1 MKKLLATF
9 ALVFFANYSHAEDPS
24 VFLENVANNMV
35 AKVEANKEA
44 LKTDTVLAE
53 KLVKETLLPAIDT
66 AVFARKTLS
75 SATWKTLSDEQK
87 DRFTNGFI
95 KLVVGNYASGLA
107 LYDGQAFKFSK
118 AILSKTG
125 KFAKV
130 RSSMEQAGGT
140 PVIIDYVLSV
150 KTGSWKIIDLTIEGV
165 NMSKSYK
172 SQFLPRIKSM
182 GMEQFLTEMESKAV
196 KLTEEVAEKS

>member
-1 MKKLLATF
+1 MKQLFIVL
-9 ALVFFANYSHAEDPS
+9 ALVFFANSSHAEDPS
-24 VFLENVANNMV
+24 VFLENVANDMI
-35 AKVEANKEA
+35 AKVEANKKT
-44 LKTDTVLAE
+44 LKTDNMLAE

-66 AVFARKTLS
+66 EVFASKTLS
-75 SATWKTLSDEQK
+75 SKTWNTLSDQQK
-87 DRFTNGFI
+87 ERFTSGFI

-107 LYDGQAFKFSK
+107 LYDGQAFKFSE

-130 RSSMEQAGGT
+130 RSSMDQAGGT

-172 SQFLPRIKSM
+172 SQFLPRINSM
-182 GMEQFLTEMESKAV
+182 GMDAFLTEMESKAIKMTKTV
-196 KLTEEVAEKS
+196 TEKS